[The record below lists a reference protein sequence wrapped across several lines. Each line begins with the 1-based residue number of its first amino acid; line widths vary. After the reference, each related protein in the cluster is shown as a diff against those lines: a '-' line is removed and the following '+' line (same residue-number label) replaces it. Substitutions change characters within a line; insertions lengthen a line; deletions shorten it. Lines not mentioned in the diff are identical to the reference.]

1 MAIKLKAL
9 GATLMR
15 ALLLANLIIA
25 SLAVGWE
32 LLAAQ
37 GFGYRPAYRLLQ
49 IDRTIDQYGPLNQ
62 RRPGFQLTS
71 FDERQ
76 RLFDAIVRAIHH
88 RGEGLDQLVYRAGD
102 GRVIGRLLTPAEVIH
117 LQDVARLVS
126 ILRPVGWGAI
136 ALLLVGSIQLRR
148 KSVSLPG
155 KKLVI
160 AGALLG
166 CGGLG
171 LIAVVGAETIF
182 YQLHR
187 WVFPPGH
194 QWFFYYEESLMSMMM
209 QAPNLFGVVA
219 MFWALLAGLVMV
231 AWYLVVG
238 RKLRREEI

>member
-1 MAIKLKAL
+1 MWAL
-9 GATLMR
+9 FLT
-15 ALLLANLIIA
+15 NLIIA

-37 GFGYRPAYRLLQ
+37 GFGYRPVYRLLQ

-102 GRVIGRLLTPAEVIH
+102 GRVLGRLLTPAEVIH

-155 KKLVI
+155 KKLVF

-187 WVFPPGH
+187 WVFPLGH

-238 RKLRREEI
+238 RRLRREGV

>member
-1 MAIKLKAL
+1 MWAL
-9 GATLMR
+9 F
-15 ALLLANLIIA
+15 LANLIIA

-32 LLAAQ
+32 LLAVQ

-88 RGEGLDQLVYRAGD
+88 RGDGLDQLVYRAGD

-155 KKLVI
+155 EKLVI
-160 AGALLG
+160 AGAVLA

-171 LIAVVGAETIF
+171 ADSCGGCGDNFLSAASLGF
-182 YQLHR
+182 S
-187 WVFPPGH
+187 PGH

-219 MFWALLAGLVMV
+219 NVLGATGWPGDGCLVSGGGAQV
-231 AWYLVVG
+231 TT
-238 RKLRREEI
+238 